1 MLYLRTELAT
11 DFSEPTSWWQRLTAV
26 DTANPSYRGQYH
38 RIRCWLIE
46 FDDDGNPWREIGL
59 DAQGAVVVA
68 GPSRSDSGFWLDTN
82 MRYADFAG
90 EPVAQEYFERMWWA
104 SGVIAARQIR

>member
-11 DFSEPTSWWQRLTAV
+11 DFSEPSNWWQRLTAV

-46 FDDDGNPWREIGL
+46 FGDDGNPSREIGL

-68 GPSRSDSGFWLDTN
+68 GPSKRDYGFWLDTN
-82 MRYADFAG
+82 MRFADFVG
-90 EPVAQEYFERMWWA
+90 ESVTQEYFERMWTA
-104 SGVIAARQIR
+104 SGVIAP